1 MPKPQRH
8 LRCQIT
14 VRTAVRET
22 ASPRVGTAAAQA
34 STKAKS
40 KARTGKAPARATTAK
55 TPARV
60 AAKKKTAR
68 RHPDVSRLHAPSGHR
83 ARHAP
88 ANPAHMDPRRM
99 ETLLAIMAAL
109 RAPRTGCPWDL
120 EQSFATIA
128 PYTIEE
134 AYEVADAIASGDRKA
149 LRDELGDL
157 LLQPVY
163 HAQMAAEEG
172 SFTFAD
178 VVEAVCRKMIRRH
191 PHVFGDDTARG
202 AKLAKTFWED
212 AKAKEK
218 DASKGVLADVPLALP
233 ALTRAVKLQDKAAK
247 VGFDWPAISYVHEK
261 VAEEIAE
268 FHEAEH
274 KDKAAEFGD
283 ILFALSNVARHLG
296 IDPEAAVRL
305 ANDKFVRRFGYIEA
319 ELEKRGKKPSDSD
332 LEEMDGLWDESK
344 TKGL

>member
-1 MPKPQRH
+1 MRIEDGMKK
-8 LRCQIT
+8 
-14 VRTAVRET
+14 VAAKASGK
-22 ASPRVGTAAAQA
+22 ASPRAHKGAA
-34 STKAKS
+34 K
-40 KARTGKAPARATTAK
+40 
-55 TPARV
+55 
-60 AAKKKTAR
+60 AAKKTPKAATRKPAGR
-68 RHPDVSRLHAPSGHR
+68 KASPHHADISRLHAPAHPRRR
-83 ARHAP
+83 AAHASP
-88 ANPAHMDPRRM
+88 AQLDPRRI

-109 RAPRTGCPWDL
+109 RTPGTGCPWDL
-120 EQSFATIA
+120 EQTFATIA

-134 AYEVADAIASGDRKA
+134 AYEVADAIAQGDRAA

-157 LLQPVY
+157 LLQPIY

-191 PHVFGDDTARG
+191 PHVFGEDRAKG

-218 DASKGVLADVPLALP
+218 DRSKGVLADVPLALP
-233 ALTRAVKLQDKAAK
+233 ALTRAVKLQDRAAK
-247 VGFDWPAISYVHEK
+247 VGFDWPSVTYVHDK

-283 ILFALSNVARHLG
+283 ILFALSNVARHMG

-305 ANDKFVRRFGYIEA
+305 SNDKFVRRFAYIEA
-319 ELEKRGKKPSDSD
+319 ELAHRGKRPEQSD
-332 LEEMDGLWDESK
+332 LEEMDGLWNEAK
-344 TKGL
+344 AKGL

>member
-1 MPKPQRH
+1 MAKK
-8 LRCQIT
+8 

-22 ASPRVGTAAAQA
+22 ASPRGSTAAVKATA
-34 STKAKS
+34 KVTPKAKAA
-40 KARTGKAPARATTAK
+40 KTRARAVAK
-55 TPARV
+55 R
-60 AAKKKTAR
+60 KSIHH
-68 RHPDVSRLHAPSGHR
+68 HPDVSRLHAPTRHP

-202 AKLAKTFWED
+202 VKPAKTFWED

-218 DASKGVLADVPLALP
+218 DAGKGVLADVPLALP

-283 ILFALSNVARHLG
+283 ILFALSNVARHMG
-296 IDPEAAVRL
+296 IDPEAAVRM
-305 ANDKFVRRFGYIEA
+305 ANDKFVRRFAYIEA

-344 TKGL
+344 AKGL